1 MIRLKKIRENRNWT
15 QKSLAEAMHT
25 TQQTI
30 ARWESGKAE
39 PSIANLRDLAVL
51 FGISID
57 SLIGSE
63 KVIKTSDLM
72 TYGEKKEL
80 KDGIEF
86 DGFWGHLGI
95 RICGCEKSKW
105 YPLTESEQEQANY
118 GIQGKGWFYIE
129 TLNNKKLF
137 INKKNIERFCLLD
150 DACDRPDD
158 DWDLEWHEYRTYSPE
173 FFTALEKYEA
183 DEKDEISESL
193 KKEIQST
200 IEEEKLDYENIADLT
215 MNITVRLRNGKKET
229 FYPDS
234 FEDYADY
241 VFNLDSDN
249 QDILDTIM
257 LFCDSGDYYFNGD
270 EVAVIEVPISKYQEG
285 QKEFDD
291 EIEGH
296 EKNILKMED

>member
-1 MIRLKKIRENRNWT
+1 MCAVITSSPGGYMIRLKKIRENRNWT

-57 SLIGSE
+57 SLIGNE

-72 TYGEKKEL
+72 TYCEKKEL

-105 YPLTESEQEQANY
+105 YPITESEQEQANC
-118 GIQGKGWFYIE
+118 GIQGRKWFYVE
-129 TLNNKKLF
+129 TLNNKILF

-150 DACDRPDD
+150 DACDQPGD
-158 DWDLEWHEYRTYSPE
+158 DWDLEWHEYGTYSPE

-200 IEEEKLDYENIADLT
+200 IEGEKLDYENIADLT
-215 MNITVRLRNGKKET
+215 MNI
-229 FYPDS
+229 
-234 FEDYADY
+234 
-241 VFNLDSDN
+241 
-249 QDILDTIM
+249 IM
-257 LFCDSGDYYFNGD
+257 FSCNSGDYYFNGD

-296 EKNILKMED
+296 EKNKLKKED